1 MKKIRLL
8 YGAAI
13 SSGLASFC
21 LILFSISCS
30 KEQSTIAPPPPP
42 PPPPPQAIS
51 VSLFSGLV
59 PNDTTQNDAFGNG
72 LEVGMKF
79 RTNIAGTIDALR
91 FYKTLGNSGDH
102 TGQLFSADGTLLASA
117 AFVNE
122 TDTGWQTVL
131 LSQPV
136 TISANTTYI
145 AAYYS
150 SLGNYVST
158 DYGLKNAVT
167 SSPLIALAD
176 STDGPN
182 GLFKYTNSPSM
193 PDQGYMS
200 GNYWVDVVLTYLKA
214 E

>member
-13 SSGLASFC
+13 STGLASFC
-21 LILFSISCS
+21 LILFSIACS
-30 KEQSTIAPPPPP
+30 KEQSTIATPPPPP
-42 PPPPPQAIS
+42 PPPPPPIS
-51 VSLFSGLV
+51 VSLFAGQV
-59 PNDTTQNDAFGNG
+59 PNDTTKNDAFGNG

-79 RTNIAGTIDALR
+79 RTNIAGTIDGLR
-91 FYKTLGNSGDH
+91 FYKTLGNSGEH
-102 TGQLFSADGTLLASA
+102 TGQLFSADGTLLASGL
-117 AFVNE
+117 FVNE

-158 DYGLKNAVT
+158 DYGLKNALDNP
-167 SSPLIALAD
+167 PLTALAD
-176 STDGPN
+176 STDGAN
-182 GLFKYTNSPSM
+182 GLFKYTNSPQM
-193 PDQGYMS
+193 PDQGYLS
-200 GNYWVDVVLTYLKA
+200 GNYWVDVILTYQKA